1 MAKCWLLL
9 VFLAFL
15 LPLSSTTPCHPDD
28 LHALQ
33 GFAGSLSG
41 GGVLL
46 RAAWFGAS
54 CCGWGGV
61 GCDGASGRVTT
72 LWLPGHG
79 LTGAIPGAS
88 LAGLV
93 RLEELNLANNRLVGT
108 IPSWSGEL
116 DHLRY
121 LDLSGNSLVGGVP
134 KSLHIR
140 LKDLST
146 ARRSLGMAFSTNMPL
161 HVKRSRRAL
170 LQQPNTITG
179 TNNSV
184 RSGSNNV
191 VSGNDNTVISG
202 NSNTVSGANNTVVT
216 GSNNVITG
224 SNHVVSGNN
233 HVVTDNN
240 NSVSGNSNTVSGSFQ
255 TVTGSHNTVSGSRN
269 TVSGSNDTVSGSNHV
284 VPGSNQVVTGG

>member
-9 VFLAFL
+9 LLLAFL
-15 LPLSSTTPCHPDD
+15 LPLSSATPCHPDD
-28 LHALQ
+28 LHALH
-33 GFAGSLSG
+33 GFARSLSG

-54 CCGWGGV
+54 CCSWGGV

-79 LTGAIPGAS
+79 LEGAIPGAC
-88 LAGLV
+88 LAGLAH
-93 RLEELNLANNRLVGT
+93 LQELNLANNRLMGT
-108 IPSWSGEL
+108 IPSWFGEL
-116 DHLRY
+116 HHLRY
-121 LDLSGNSLVGGVP
+121 LDLSDNSLVGGVP
-134 KSLHIR
+134 KNLHIR
-140 LKDLST
+140 LKGLST
-146 ARRSLGMAFSTNMPL
+146 ARRSLGMAFTNMRL
-161 HVKRSRRAL
+161 HVKPSRRAL

-202 NSNTVSGANNTVVT
+202 NNNTVSGANNTVVT
-216 GSNNVITG
+216 GSNNVISG
-224 SNHVVSGNN
+224 SNHVVSENN